1 MNTLNT
7 ATLTSAVK
15 SLYNAKSVF
24 NLFESIGYKEYLLDE
39 SYVRNKSE
47 FGFNKDI
54 LSNIKNIYTIS
65 NIDKHLYCF
74 LIEANKISKTFLRNI
89 SKRLVDAYI
98 RVLIIS
104 TDDWQN
110 IYFTLPQYEKKEGER
125 KLKLS
130 TLHLDI
136 NQIYRT
142 DLETIF
148 NLQIQKEL
156 SYRDIWRNWQNA
168 FSKERVNE
176 EFYQDFQ
183 EVFFDLRQYVHKQCD
198 DIKISH
204 EFTQQTLN
212 RMMFIYFIA
221 KKSWLNSDPVFL
233 SSFYQEYKKERNRGN
248 TPPNSF
254 YENWL
259 SILFFEVFNK
269 SYPNMGIARYF
280 SNELK
285 NQLIHFPY
293 LNGGLFKKEE
303 FDRNNITISDDK
315 FDKIFSFLN
324 KYNFTIKEDLPLEVE
339 VAVDPQ
345 MLGYLYESFANIAE
359 EIYERNDL
367 GIFYTST
374 TEVDFMVRRS
384 LAEYLLAHLSKNKV
398 PHDIIYRLVFDD
410 DKNEAFK
417 YFNNHKLWYEVS
429 FLLSDIRV
437 VDPACGSGAF
447 LLGYLKI
454 LVELTR
460 IADSFLEYSRSDFDL
475 KKEIIGKNLYGVDIM
490 KWALHCAE
498 LRLWLSMIVEEDLP
512 LERRKE
518 PLLPNFDLRLRV
530 GDSLVQKIGNINFNL
545 DDFSIPVEIRRK
557 LEYLGKEKDK
567 FYSNDPAKKFKTL
580 EDIQGEENRI
590 FCEILAS
597 EEIKIGQEI
606 QKLTIELSEKKQLNM
621 YGETKKDESVKNK
634 REQIVRE
641 IEELKGQRNNIINIA
656 RELKI
661 KGKQFII
668 WEIDF
673 VDVFHDKKGFD
684 VVIGNPPY
692 VRQENISP
700 PFVLRGEVTKEE
712 KRKYKEALIENI
724 QIKYPFLKNIDKKS
738 DYYIYFYLKGLSLLN
753 PEGIF
758 CFITSNSW
766 LDVGYGRVLQ
776 EFLIKYTPIKA
787 IYDNQAK
794 RSFAHASINTIIAL
808 FGSPKF
814 LDKRNPTATCLN
826 NVAKFIMFKKPFE
839 EVISYKN
846 MVTIHNFFPEPQN
859 LFGNI
864 YKSEDFRIYAITQKE
879 LLLEG
884 LEQKEGKAVTFKE
897 QITGSYRGSKWGGKY
912 LRAPDIFFTIL
923 EKGKDKLVRL
933 GDIAEVRRGFT
944 TGANDFFYVEDVT
957 DKIDFMKVKA
967 KIQNLREINSLEH
980 IAKKQL
986 RIIYNKPSDTYWL
999 IEMEF
1004 LNPIIKSPRE
1014 CKSIIVIIEDLKYKV
1029 FMCSKSKKELR
1040 ETKAIDYILWGEKQN
1055 YHKRPTCSNRKYWW
1069 DLGKIE
1075 ISDQFCMMSMND
1087 RHIWWLNGKSL
1098 VDARLYDIFLN
1109 DKENLYPVILSL
1121 NSSLTPLFVELS
1133 ARANLGDGALDF
1145 KVYESKEAL
1154 VLKPQF
1160 LNGKISGSILLTRT
1174 IDSVFQELGF
1184 DKTKPIRE
1192 QQPNPLPDRKA
1203 LDDVIFDVLG
1213 LTEEERKEVYWATAE
1228 LVKNRLDKARSLK
1241 K

>member
-1 MNTLNT
+1 
-7 ATLTSAVK
+7 
-15 SLYNAKSVF
+15 
-24 NLFESIGYKEYLLDE
+24 
-39 SYVRNKSE
+39 
-47 FGFNKDI
+47 
-54 LSNIKNIYTIS
+54 
-65 NIDKHLYCF
+65 
-74 LIEANKISKTFLRNI
+74 
-89 SKRLVDAYI
+89 
-98 RVLIIS
+98 
-104 TDDWQN
+104 
-110 IYFTLPQYEKKEGER
+110 
-125 KLKLS
+125 
-130 TLHLDI
+130 
-136 NQIYRT
+136 
-142 DLETIF
+142 
-148 NLQIQKEL
+148 
-156 SYRDIWRNWQNA
+156 
-168 FSKERVNE
+168 
-176 EFYQDFQ
+176 
-183 EVFFDLRQYVHKQCD
+183 
-198 DIKISH
+198 
-204 EFTQQTLN
+204 
-212 RMMFIYFIA
+212 
-221 KKSWLNSDPVFL
+221 
-233 SSFYQEYKKERNRGN
+233 
-248 TPPNSF
+248 
-254 YENWL
+254 
-259 SILFFEVFNK
+259 
-269 SYPNMGIARYF
+269 
-280 SNELK
+280 
-285 NQLIHFPY
+285 
-293 LNGGLFKKEE
+293 
-303 FDRNNITISDDK
+303 
-315 FDKIFSFLN
+315 
-324 KYNFTIKEDLPLEVE
+324 
-339 VAVDPQ
+339 
-345 MLGYLYESFANIAE
+345 
-359 EIYERNDL
+359 
-367 GIFYTST
+367 
-374 TEVDFMVRRS
+374 
-384 LAEYLLAHLSKNKV
+384 
-398 PHDIIYRLVFDD
+398 
-410 DKNEAFK
+410 
-417 YFNNHKLWYEVS
+417 
-429 FLLSDIRV
+429 
-437 VDPACGSGAF
+437 
-447 LLGYLKI
+447 
-454 LVELTR
+454 
-460 IADSFLEYSRSDFDL
+460 
-475 KKEIIGKNLYGVDIM
+475 
-490 KWALHCAE
+490 
-498 LRLWLSMIVEEDLP
+498 
-512 LERRKE
+512 
-518 PLLPNFDLRLRV
+518 
-530 GDSLVQKIGNINFNL
+530 
-545 DDFSIPVEIRRK
+545 
-557 LEYLGKEKDK
+557 
-567 FYSNDPAKKFKTL
+567 
-580 EDIQGEENRI
+580 
-590 FCEILAS
+590 
-597 EEIKIGQEI
+597 
-606 QKLTIELSEKKQLNM
+606 
-621 YGETKKDESVKNK
+621 
-634 REQIVRE
+634 
-641 IEELKGQRNNIINIA
+641 
-656 RELKI
+656 
-661 KGKQFII
+661 
-668 WEIDF
+668 
-673 VDVFHDKKGFD
+673 
-684 VVIGNPPY
+684 
-692 VRQENISP
+692 
-700 PFVLRGEVTKEE
+700 VLRGEVTKEE

-980 IAKKQL
+980 IIKRQL